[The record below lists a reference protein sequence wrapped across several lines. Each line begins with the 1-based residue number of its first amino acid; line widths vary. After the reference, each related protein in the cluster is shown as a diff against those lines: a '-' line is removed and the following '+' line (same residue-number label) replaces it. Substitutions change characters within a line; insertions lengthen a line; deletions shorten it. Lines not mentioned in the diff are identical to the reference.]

1 MSDQNLYSQ
10 FLLDPTII
18 FLNHGSFGACPKP
31 VFQQYQSWQR
41 KLEEQPVLFL
51 GRKYHD
57 LIRQVIQPLAE
68 FLGTSPSN
76 LVFVPN
82 ATYGVNLVARSVIL
96 QPGDE
101 ILSSDQEYGACDYT
115 WEFICSNHGARYI
128 RQPLPFP
135 AVSED
140 EIVELFWQ
148 GVTNRTKLIFL
159 SHITSPTALR
169 FPVEAICQRAREHGI
184 LTLIDGAHAP
194 GQILLNLDQIGA
206 DFYTGNC
213 HKWLLSPKG
222 AGFLYAAPPVQDLI
236 EPLVVSWG
244 YQTDP
249 AKSLGSRFLDLL
261 TWAGTHDPAAYLSVP
276 DAIQFQQEHHWQQ
289 VQQDCHDLIK
299 EYLPK
304 FSDLTGYPVLYQHEN
319 QYQQMACIEIPRML
333 NLELFKIQLY
343 DQFHIEIPVI
353 PWNQRH
359 FLRISMQAYN
369 QASDLDALLQ
379 ALKYLIPIH
388 VSAGIGKQ

>member
-1 MSDQNLYSQ
+1 MSDQNLSSQ

-51 GRKYHD
+51 GRQYHD
-57 LIRQVIQPLAE
+57 LIRQAIQPLAKY
-68 FLGTSPSN
+68 LGTVPTN

-115 WEFICSNHGARYI
+115 WEFICSKRCARYI

-135 AVSED
+135 AVSQD

-169 FPVEAICQRAREHGI
+169 LPVEAICQRAREQDI

-194 GQILLNLDQIGA
+194 GQIPLNLDQIGA

-222 AGFLYAAPPVQDLI
+222 AGFLYAVPSVQDLI

-304 FSDLTGYPVLYQHEN
+304 FSALTGYPVLYQHDN
-319 QYQQMACIEIPRML
+319 QYRQMACIEIPLMR
-333 NLELFKIQLY
+333 NLELFKTQLY
-343 DQFHIEIPVI
+343 DQFRIEIPTI
-353 PWNQRH
+353 EWNQRH

-369 QASDLDALLQ
+369 QASDLDALLE
-379 ALKYLIPIH
+379 ALVYLIPIH
-388 VSAGIGKQ
+388 VSSGTGKQ

>member
-1 MSDQNLYSQ
+1 MPDKNFSSQ

-31 VFQQYQSWQR
+31 IFQQYQFWQR

-51 GRKYHD
+51 GRQYHE
-57 LIRQVIQPLAE
+57 LIRQAIQPLAE
-68 FLGTSPSN
+68 YLGTSPSN

-82 ATYGVNLVARSVIL
+82 ATYGVNLIAHSLNL
-96 QPGDE
+96 QPGNE
-101 ILSSDQEYGACDYT
+101 ILTSDHEYGACDYT
-115 WEFICSNHGARYI
+115 WEFLSSKNGAIYI
-128 RQPLPFP
+128 RQSLPYP
-135 AVSED
+135 SVSND
-140 EIVELFWQ
+140 EMLELFWQ
-148 GVTNRTKLIFL
+148 GVTSRTKLIFL

-169 FPVEAICQRAREHGI
+169 LPVEAICQRAREHGI
-184 LTLIDGAHAP
+184 LTLIDGAHVP
-194 GQILLNLDQIGA
+194 GQIPLNLDQIGA

-222 AGFLYAAPPVQDLI
+222 AGFLYADPSVQDLI

-261 TWAGTHDPAAYLSVP
+261 TWTGTHDPAAYLSVP
-276 DAIQFQQEHHWQQ
+276 TAIQFHQEHHWQQ

-299 EYLPK
+299 SYLSR
-304 FSDLTGYPVLYQHEN
+304 FSELTGFPILYHNEN
-319 QYQQMACIEIPRML
+319 QYIQMASIEIPHMQ
-333 NLELFKIQLY
+333 NLSAFKSQLY
-343 DQFHIEIPVI
+343 DQFRIEIPPI
-353 PWNQRH
+353 EWNQRH

-369 QASDLDALLQ
+369 RASDLDALME
-379 ALKYLIPIH
+379 ALEYLIPIH
-388 VSAGIGKQ
+388 RSAGIEKQ